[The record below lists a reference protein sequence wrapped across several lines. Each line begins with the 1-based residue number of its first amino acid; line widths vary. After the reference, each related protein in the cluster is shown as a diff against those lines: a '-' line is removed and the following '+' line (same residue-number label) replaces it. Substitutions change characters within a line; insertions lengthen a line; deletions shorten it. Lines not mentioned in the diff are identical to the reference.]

1 MIILRIILLILLGGN
16 YGKNLELIIH
26 KLAFNPIFKK
36 DSVEK
41 RYIKYNW
48 KKRLGLKSFIAKI

>member
-1 MIILRIILLILLGGN
+1 MIILRIILLIFLGGN

-26 KLAFNPIFKK
+26 KFNPIFKK
-36 DSVEK
+36 DSVGK